1 MSNDNNINQKMQA
14 LRELVAWFESDD
26 FSLEEA
32 SEKFEAAS
40 KLASEIES
48 ELTGVKNTIAVL
60 KEKFDA

>member
-1 MSNDNNINQKMQA
+1 MSNEYNINQKMQA

-26 FSLEEA
+26 FSLEKA
-32 SEKFEAAS
+32 SKKFEAAS

>member
-1 MSNDNNINQKMQA
+1 MSNENNINQKMQA